1 MTQESSQN
9 KSEKLNRRNF
19 LKTASISTAAVIGT
33 ILIGKKII
41 QAVRAR
47 NATFITKVK
56 DYNENL
62 RQYILDG
69 LKELQITKQE
79 ISGRTIL
86 LKPNLVEPHLGVGHI
101 NTHPLMVRAAIEAFL
116 HLGAGSVIVAE
127 GSGHRRDSHLII
139 EETGFLDILKEDKTP
154 FIDLNTAEVT
164 ILKNQGRY
172 TNLKELVV
180 PKIVVEADIIVSMA
194 KMKTHHWASATLAMK
209 NMFGIMPGL
218 YYGWP
223 KNVLHHAGI
232 QKAILDINSPV
243 KADLAI
249 IDGIIGMQGDGPIM
263 GDPIDSNVI
272 VMGRRLPAVDSTC
285 ARIMSLNPNRIS
297 YMRLA
302 SKKLGEINENF
313 IEQRGETIAS
323 VRREFKLLEMIPA
336 HRGIRL

>member
-9 KSEKLNRRNF
+9 KPGKINRRNF
-19 LKTASISTAAVIGT
+19 LKTASISVAAGIGT
-33 ILIGKKII
+33 ILVGKKII
-41 QAVRAR
+41 QAIRAK
-47 NATFITKVK
+47 NATFIANVK

-69 LKELQITKQE
+69 LKELQITEQE
-79 ISGRTIL
+79 ISDRTIL

-127 GSGHRRDSHLII
+127 GSGHRRDSHLIL
-139 EETGFLDILKEDKTP
+139 EEAGFWDILQEDKTP

-172 TNLKELVV
+172 TNLKELLI
-180 PKIVVEADIIVSMA
+180 PKIVVEADIIVSLA

-223 KNVLHHAGI
+223 KNVLHQVGI
-232 QKAILDINSPV
+232 QEAILDINSTV

-249 IDGIIGMQGDGPIM
+249 IDGIVGMQGDGPIM
-263 GDPIDSNVI
+263 GDPIESNVI
-272 VMGRRLPAVDSTC
+272 VMGRNLPAVDATC
-285 ARIMSLNPNRIS
+285 ARIMAINPNRIG

-302 SKKLGEINENF
+302 SRKLGEINKNF